1 MSKIISSI
9 GLIAVC
15 LIASIAATEHSTA
28 DDYSVDE
35 LNQVIASNPFVLLL
49 VYNRNAVVCKASGL
63 AVTEL
68 EQEFGN
74 RMYVIRSDTTRN
86 RAIYNYLQKIQTP
99 YIDLYK
105 DGKEV
110 DHFGGC
116 LTKAQMKAKIE
127 AHI

>member
-9 GLIAVC
+9 GLIVVG
-15 LIASIAATEHSTA
+15 LIASIAAIEHSTA
-28 DDYSVDE
+28 DNYSVAE

-49 VYNRNAVVCKASGL
+49 VYNRNGVVCNESGL

-68 EQEFGN
+68 EKEFGN

-86 RAIYNYLQKIQTP
+86 RAIYIYLQKLQVP
-99 YIDLYK
+99 YINLYK
-105 DGKEV
+105 NGKEV
-110 DHFGGC
+110 AHFGGC
-116 LTKAQMKAKIE
+116 LTKAQIKAQIE